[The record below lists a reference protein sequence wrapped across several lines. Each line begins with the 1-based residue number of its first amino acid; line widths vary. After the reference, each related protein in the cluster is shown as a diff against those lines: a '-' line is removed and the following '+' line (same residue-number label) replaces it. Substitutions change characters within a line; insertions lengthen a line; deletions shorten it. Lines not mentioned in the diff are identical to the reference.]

1 MRKMI
6 IILCFLFCF
15 GCAHPQPAVHPDDVT
30 EIEEESEELSEFGS
44 IMAEILGFVIVWCKP

>member
-1 MRKMI
+1 MI